1 MKLFEIHGGREGAFS
16 PETIKRLERIIKT
29 KLGKIYRYGG
39 ETGVQHDAAGD
50 LGYLYFFAG
59 KAFRLDYTKHD
70 RRIGY
75 IDLWDEGASAV
86 AGHVP
91 DYQIELPDGV
101 SIFRIL
107 TQVTNFIKHPKV
119 GEYPAKVDTNVKE
132 SAEVQSYQDLLEAS
146 RVPVEKF
153 ISAAKQWAH
162 KNNKP
167 DLLFTY
173 PELKQVGAEYDMLLP
188 GAFYDVGVG
197 GRSDTHYDLAR
208 IEQDSSGAIITVH
221 PPGQGHHFKFDVNA
235 PISKADQKALEQ
247 AVAPISAQEL
257 FDDLARLTKMVIK
270 GARPSLVVI
279 GGPGTGKTK
288 TIMDCIHDAGLK
300 KGTDWIQVKGKMSP
314 MSLFSTMFINRDKL
328 LVFDDTDSVWEN
340 DDAVNILKAGLDSS
354 PVRSVSWS
362 SPMTQ
367 AVAHMTDDEKAQY
380 TKSVD
385 NQIKNDPTGK
395 VKLPADFDF
404 TGKIIFISNKPHSE
418 LDSAVLNRS
427 MFIDMTLSS
436 DQVFERIEGIMDKL
450 SAPNSF
456 DITVETK
463 REVFDYLKEQIANK
477 KMKYVSIRTFIG
489 ALGVASSGD
498 PEWKRLL
505 KYMGE

>member
-16 PETIKRLERIIKT
+16 PETIHRLERIIKT

-50 LGYLYFFAG
+50 LGYLYFFG
-59 KAFRLDYTKHD
+59 SRAFRLDYTKHD

-91 DYQIELPDGV
+91 DYQIELPADV
-101 SIFRIL
+101 SVFRIL

-132 SAEVQSYQDLLEAS
+132 AVEVASYQDLLEAS
-146 RVPVEKF
+146 RVSVEKF
-153 ISAAKQWAH
+153 ISAAKQWAM
-162 KNNKP
+162 KNNKT

-173 PELKQVGAEYDMLLP
+173 PELKQVGAEYNMLLP
-188 GAFYDVGVG
+188 GSFYDVGVG

-208 IEQDSSGAIITVH
+208 IEQDHTGAIITVH
-221 PPGQGHHFKFDVNA
+221 PPGQGHHFKFDASA

-247 AVAPISAQEL
+247 AIEPISAQEL
-257 FDDLARLTKMVIK
+257 FDDLERLTKMVIK

-300 KGTDWIQVKGKMSP
+300 KGSGWIQVKGKISP
-314 MSLFSTMFINRDKL
+314 LTLYSTMFINRSKL
-328 LVFDDTDSVWEN
+328 LVFDDTDSLWEN

-354 PVRSVSWS
+354 PVRNVSWA
-362 SPMTQ
+362 SPLTQ
-367 AVAHMTDDEKAQY
+367 AVTHMTDDEKNEYIKQ
-380 TKSVD
+380 VD
-385 NQIKNDPTGK
+385 DELKANASAK
-395 VKLPADFDF
+395 VKFPSEFDF
-404 TGKIIFISNKPHSE
+404 TGRIIFISNKPHSG

-427 MFIDMTLSS
+427 MFIDMTLTSK
-436 DQVFERIEGIMDKL
+436 QVFERIEGIMDKL

-456 DITVETK
+456 DITIETK
-463 REVFDYLKEQIANK
+463 REVLEYLQEQIASK